1 MNRLLGVAVGL
12 AALLIIGVFHPV
24 VIKTEYHFGRRAWP
38 VFLALGAGCLALSIL
53 IGSPL
58 LSSILGVLGF
68 TFFWSIRELFEQV
81 RRVREGRFPANPKRA
96 K

>member
-24 VIKTEYHFGRRAWP
+24 VIKTEYYFGKRAWP
-38 VFLALGAGCLALSIL
+38 VLLALGAGCLVLSIL

-58 LSSILGVLGF
+58 LSSILDVLGF

-81 RRVREGRFPANPKRA
+81 RRVREGRFPANPKRG